1 MGERIVYVNGDC
13 LPESRATVSIFDRG
27 FTSGD
32 GVYDVARSFGH
43 RPFKLREHCERLLRS
58 CRYTRINLE
67 LSAADV
73 EKIVL
78 EIFERN
84 RPLLAPDDD
93 YMIWIVVSRGLETPS
108 RNPLHAGK
116 PTMVVYTIPP
126 YYPRFAKFYRIGA
139 QVVVTATRRTPPECL
154 DPRAKITNKMNHVQA
169 EFEAKL
175 VDAEAF
181 PLMLDLTGYVAES
194 SNANFFFVRDGRVYT
209 PRPQTVLLGVMRE
222 CVFEVA
228 PKAGVQILEGDF
240 TPYDVYVADEAFLTT
255 TSFSILPVSCFNG
268 RVLPA
273 RIPGPVTSRLIDA
286 WNQAVGIDTVAQALG
301 HLSPAERAALP

>member
-1 MGERIVYVNGDC
+1 VNERIAYVNGEYV
-13 LPESRATVSIFDRG
+13 PESRATVSIFDRG

-32 GVYDVARSFGH
+32 GIYDVARSFGG

-58 CRYTRINLE
+58 ARYTRINVT
-67 LSAADV
+67 LSAADI

-78 EIFERN
+78 EVFERN
-84 RPLLAPDDD
+84 RPLLGPGDD
-93 YMIWIVVSRGLETPS
+93 YMIWIVVSRGLEPPS

-126 YYPRFAKFYRIGA
+126 YYQRFAKYYRVGA

-175 VDAEAF
+175 VDPDAF
-181 PLMLDLTGYVAES
+181 PLMLDLTGYIAES
-194 SNANFFFVRDGRVYT
+194 SNANFFFVRAGRVYT
-209 PRPQTVLLGVMRE
+209 PRPQTILLGVMRE

-228 PKAGVQILEGDF
+228 PKAGVEIIEGDF

-255 TSFSILPVSCFNG
+255 TSFSMLPVSRFNG
-268 RVLPA
+268 RVLPS
-273 RIPGPVTSRLIDA
+273 RIPGPVTSRLISA
-286 WNQAVGIDTVAQALG
+286 WNDTVGIDTVAQAVD
-301 HLSPAERAALP
+301 HLSAEERAALA